1 MEGPEN
7 GVYYRGQARLHED
20 GAEICLPEFFESL
33 TRPDGR
39 TVLLTPIHDGKETLS
54 MLSASEVVGGRF
66 QVRSIDGANPS
77 QRLWWEVKA
86 IRADVEP
93 LEVEPSKPV
102 ADVTG
107 QPARKERV
115 KAVH

>member
-1 MEGPEN
+1 MAGPITAIKITANQITANEKKFQIQHPIEDKRLLVHSCLEGPEN

-54 MLSASEVVGGRF
+54 ML
-66 QVRSIDGANPS
+66 
-77 QRLWWEVKA
+77 
-86 IRADVEP
+86 
-93 LEVEPSKPV
+93 
-102 ADVTG
+102 
-107 QPARKERV
+107 
-115 KAVH
+115 